1 MFWCTKES
9 NLFTISHYDIYV
21 VEVCQKYFRIITV
34 YEFEKC
40 SQIQIME
47 LIHLNEKHVNVF
59 HIYFSTSNVCIL
71 SAFYKWPTDIH
82 NDIIS
87 FVVKG

>member
-1 MFWCTKES
+1 M
-9 NLFTISHYDIYV
+9 YV

-47 LIHLNEKHVNVF
+47 LIHLNKKHVNIY

-71 SAFYKWPTDIH
+71 LAFYKWPTDIH
-82 NDIIS
+82 NHIMS

>member
-1 MFWCTKES
+1 MFRCTKES
-9 NLFTISHYDIYV
+9 NLFIISHCDIYV

-47 LIHLNEKHVNVF
+47 LIHLNKKHVNIY

-71 SAFYKWPTDIH
+71 LAFYK
-82 NDIIS
+82 
-87 FVVKG
+87 